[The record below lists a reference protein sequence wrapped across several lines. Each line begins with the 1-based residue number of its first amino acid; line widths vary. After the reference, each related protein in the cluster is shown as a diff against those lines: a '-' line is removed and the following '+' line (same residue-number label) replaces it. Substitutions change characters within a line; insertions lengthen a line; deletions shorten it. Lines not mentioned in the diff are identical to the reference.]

1 MAEPVGPDRRTALGL
16 VSMALTCAWSR
27 AVDAAPAARATSP
40 VNAERIRAGGRL
52 VLRCPGATAFRLEFG
67 PGGRFGVTLVL
78 AHAGEAVLR
87 VPVLD
92 NDDDDEPLSEWT
104 PLRVEPL
111 GPGLA
116 SDRARVV
123 QVLTAPVAFGV

>member
-1 MAEPVGPDRRTALGL
+1 
-16 VSMALTCAWSR
+16 
-27 AVDAAPAARATSP
+27 
-40 VNAERIRAGGRL
+40 
-52 VLRCPGATAFRLEFG
+52 LEFG
-67 PGGRFGVTLVL
+67 PGGRFGVTQVR
-78 AHAGEAVLR
+78 AHAGEAILR

-92 NDDDDEPLSEWT
+92 EDDDAQLAEWT

-111 GPGLA
+111 GPGLS